1 MENLTD
7 QKFEKAK
14 KRVAEIKEFYRH
26 LVVYILVN
34 LFLTFVWNFSF
45 KIFGDFVISNQ
56 FTNDGFTHIPIWLIW
71 AVFLVA
77 DGIKTFGFGGK
88 FGSDWEE
95 KKIQEFMQK
104 EK

>member
-1 MENLTD
+1 MENLKH
-7 QKFEKAK
+7 QHFKKAK
-14 KRVAEIKEFYRH
+14 QRVSEIKEFYQH
-26 LVVYILVN
+26 LIVYILVN

-56 FTNDGFTHIPIWLIW
+56 FTEDGFIHIPIWLIW
-71 AVFLVA
+71 GVLLVA
-77 DGIKTFGFGGK
+77 NAIKTFGFWSK